1 MDDKNERI
9 EPGLMRRV
17 LARIGRK
24 GGQAKSERKTL
35 ACRANAKL
43 PRKRNPGAPKNKTG
57 AFGKCG
63 RGGLKRK
70 LTRRAKR

>member
-1 MDDKNERI
+1 MDDSNERI

-43 PRKRNPGAPKNKTG
+43 PRTRKKNG
-57 AFGKCG
+57 AFGKSG

-70 LTRRAKR
+70 LTRKASR

>member
-1 MDDKNERI
+1 MDDSNERI

-43 PRKRNPGAPKNKTG
+43 PRTRKNGASGT
-57 AFGKCG
+57 AG

-70 LTRRAKR
+70 LNRRNSK

>member
-1 MDDKNERI
+1 MDDSNERI

-43 PRKRNPGAPKNKTG
+43 PRTRKGKNG
-57 AFGKCG
+57 AFGKAG
-63 RGGLKRK
+63 KGGLKRK

>member
-1 MDDKNERI
+1 MDDSNERI

-35 ACRANAKL
+35 ACRLNAKL
-43 PRKRNPGAPKNKTG
+43 PRTRKNG
-57 AFGKCG
+57 AFGKSG

-70 LTRRAKR
+70 LSRKASR

>member
-1 MDDKNERI
+1 MDDSNERI

-35 ACRANAKL
+35 ACRRNAKL
-43 PRKRNPGAPKNKTG
+43 PRTRNQKTG
-57 AFGKCG
+57 AFGKAG

-70 LTRRAKR
+70 LTRRAQR